1 MSAAPE
7 EREASDEAAGA
18 APGRG
23 SDPQPGA
30 TSQRLVNH
38 DFIIICQ
45 LSYPAIN
52 RFLISIHLFVVRNQT
67 FVYCYTL
74 AGYSH

>member
-23 SDPQPGA
+23 GDPQPGA
-30 TSQRLVNH
+30 TSQRSVSL
-38 DFIIICQ
+38 IRQ
-45 LSYPAIN
+45 LSHAVSN
-52 RFLISIHLFVVRNQT
+52 RFLISIHLSVVRNQT
-67 FVYCYTL
+67 FVYCYI
-74 AGYSH
+74 